1 MPIALTGSLTTQ
13 VRVNPGDWVFGDM
26 DGVVVIPAAQVETVL
41 ARAEEVSGIEDRSRN
56 EIMNGADVADV
67 YAKYGRL

>member
-1 MPIALTGSLTTQ
+1 
-13 VRVNPGDWVFGDM
+13 M